1 MKSMRSLNAS
11 HIDFNGFVG
20 VIPSNPRF
28 LPSDLD
34 MILERRDCFL
44 VGEWKR
50 SGETM
55 SDGQLL
61 LLKSLAR
68 QPQFIVLIIEGNTD
82 DETVV
87 TDMKWVTPS
96 GRLKL
101 VGSSFEELRNFI
113 ARWYKWVEG
122 NRDVF

>member
-1 MKSMRSLNAS
+1 MRSLKAS
-11 HIDFNGFVG
+11 HIDFNGFAG
-20 VIPSNPRF
+20 VIPSNPKF

-50 SGETM
+50 NGEAM

-68 QPQFIVLIIEGNTD
+68 QPQFIVLIISGNTD

-87 TDMKWVTPS
+87 TDIKWVTPS
-96 GRLKL
+96 GRFKHI
-101 VGSSFEELRNFI
+101 GSSFYELKNII
-113 ARWYKWVEG
+113 ARWYKWAEG
-122 NRDVF
+122 NRNVF

>member
-1 MKSMRSLNAS
+1 MRSLNAS
-11 HIDFNGFVG
+11 HIDFNGFAG
-20 VIPSNPRF
+20 LIPSNPKF

-50 SGETM
+50 NGEDM
-55 SDGQLL
+55 SYGQLL

-68 QPQFIVLIIEGNTD
+68 QPQFIVLIISGDTD
-82 DETVV
+82 DETIV
-87 TDMKWVTPS
+87 TNITWVTPS
-96 GRLKL
+96 GRLKNI
-101 VGSSFEELRNFI
+101 GSSFEELKNII
-113 ARWYKWVEG
+113 ARWYKWAEG

>member
-1 MKSMRSLNAS
+1 MRSLNAS

-20 VIPSNPRF
+20 VIPSNPKL

-34 MILERRDCFL
+34 MILERKDCFL

-50 SGETM
+50 NGEIM

-68 QPQFIVLIIEGNTD
+68 HPQFIVLIISGNTD

-87 TDMKWVTPS
+87 TDVRWVTPR
-96 GRLKL
+96 GRLQL
-101 VGSSFEELRNFI
+101 IGSSFDELKNII

-122 NRDVF
+122 NRNVF

>member
-1 MKSMRSLNAS
+1 MRSLNAS
-11 HIDFNGFVG
+11 HIDFNGFAG

>member
-1 MKSMRSLNAS
+1 MRSLNAS

-20 VIPSNPRF
+20 VIPSNPKF

-50 SGETM
+50 SGEIM
-55 SDGQLL
+55 SEGQLL

-68 QPQFIVLIIEGNTD
+68 QPQFIVLIISGNTD

-87 TDMKWVTPS
+87 TDIRWVTPR
-96 GRLKL
+96 GRIHLI
-101 VGSSFEELRNFI
+101 GSSFDELKNFI
-113 ARWYKWVEG
+113 ARWYKWAEG

>member
-1 MKSMRSLNAS
+1 MRSLNAS

-20 VIPSNPRF
+20 VIPSNPKL

-50 SGETM
+50 SGEIM

-68 QPQFIVLIIEGNTD
+68 QPQFIVLIISGNTD

-87 TDMKWVTPS
+87 TDIRWVTPR
-96 GRLKL
+96 GRIQLI
-101 VGSSFEELRNFI
+101 GSSFDELKNFI
-113 ARWYKWVEG
+113 ARWYKWAEG
-122 NRDVF
+122 NRNVF

>member
-20 VIPSNPRF
+20 VIPNNPKF

-50 SGETM
+50 SGEIM

-68 QPQFIVLIIEGNTD
+68 QPQFIVLIISGNTD

-87 TDMKWVTPS
+87 TDIRWVTPR
-96 GRLKL
+96 GRLQL
-101 VGSSFEELRNFI
+101 IGSSFDNLKNFI
-113 ARWYKWVEG
+113 ARWYKWAEG

>member
-1 MKSMRSLNAS
+1 
-11 HIDFNGFVG
+11 
-20 VIPSNPRF
+20 
-28 LPSDLD
+28 
-34 MILERRDCFL
+34 
-44 VGEWKR
+44 
-50 SGETM
+50 M

-96 GRLKL
+96 GRFKDI
-101 VGSSFEELRNFI
+101 GSSFDELKNFI

>member
-1 MKSMRSLNAS
+1 MRSLNAS

-20 VIPSNPRF
+20 VIPSNPKF

-50 SGETM
+50 SGEIM
-55 SDGQLL
+55 SEGQLL

-68 QPQFIVLIIEGNTD
+68 QPQFIVLIISGNTD

-87 TDMKWVTPS
+87 TDIRWVTPR
-96 GRLKL
+96 GRIQLI
-101 VGSSFEELRNFI
+101 GSSFDELKNFI
-113 ARWYKWVEG
+113 ARWYKWAEG

>member
-1 MKSMRSLNAS
+1 
-11 HIDFNGFVG
+11 
-20 VIPSNPRF
+20 
-28 LPSDLD
+28 

-50 SGETM
+50 SGEIM

-68 QPQFIVLIIEGNTD
+68 QPQFIVLIISGNTD

-87 TDMKWVTPS
+87 TDIRWVTPR
-96 GRLKL
+96 GRLQL
-101 VGSSFEELRNFI
+101 IGSSFDDLKNFI
-113 ARWYKWVEG
+113 ARWYKWAEG

>member
-1 MKSMRSLNAS
+1 MRSLNAS
-11 HIDFNGFVG
+11 HIDFNGFAG
-20 VIPSNPRF
+20 VIPSNPKF

-50 SGETM
+50 SSEEM
-55 SDGQLL
+55 SYGQLM

-68 QPQFIVLIIEGNTD
+68 QSQFIVLIISGNTD

-87 TDMKWVTPS
+87 TDIKWVTPS
-96 GRLKL
+96 GRLKHI
-101 VGSSFEELRNFI
+101 GSSFDELRNFI
-113 ARWYKWVEG
+113 ARWYKWAER
-122 NRDVF
+122 NKDVF

>member
-1 MKSMRSLNAS
+1 
-11 HIDFNGFVG
+11 
-20 VIPSNPRF
+20 
-28 LPSDLD
+28 
-34 MILERRDCFL
+34 
-44 VGEWKR
+44 
-50 SGETM
+50 M

-68 QPQFIVLIIEGNTD
+68 QPQFIVLIISGNTD

-87 TDMKWVTPS
+87 TDIRWVTPS

>member
-1 MKSMRSLNAS
+1 MRSLNAS

-20 VIPSNPRF
+20 VIPSNPKL

-68 QPQFIVLIIEGNTD
+68 QPQFIVLIISGNTD

-87 TDMKWVTPS
+87 TDVRWVTPR
-96 GRLKL
+96 GRLQL
-101 VGSSFEELRNFI
+101 IGSSFDELKNII

-122 NRDVF
+122 NRNVF

>member
-1 MKSMRSLNAS
+1 MRSLNAS

-20 VIPSNPRF
+20 VIPSNPKF

-34 MILERRDCFL
+34 MILERRNCFL

-50 SGETM
+50 SGEIM
-55 SDGQLL
+55 SEGQLL

-68 QPQFIVLIIEGNTD
+68 QPQFIVLIISGNTD

-87 TDMKWVTPS
+87 TDIRWVTPR
-96 GRLKL
+96 GRIQLI
-101 VGSSFEELRNFI
+101 GSSFDELKNFI
-113 ARWYKWVEG
+113 ARWYKWAEG

>member
-1 MKSMRSLNAS
+1 MRSLNAS

-20 VIPSNPRF
+20 VIPSNPKF

-50 SGETM
+50 SGEIM

-68 QPQFIVLIIEGNTD
+68 QPQFIVLIISGNTD

-87 TDMKWVTPS
+87 TDIRWVTPR
-96 GRLKL
+96 GRLQL
-101 VGSSFEELRNFI
+101 IGSSFDDLKNFI
-113 ARWYKWVEG
+113 ARWYKWAEG

>member
-1 MKSMRSLNAS
+1 MRSLNAS

-20 VIPSNPRF
+20 VIPSNPKF

-50 SGETM
+50 SEETM

-68 QPQFIVLIIEGNTD
+68 QPQFIVLIISGNTD
-82 DETVV
+82 GETVV
-87 TDMKWVTPS
+87 TNIKWVTPR
-96 GRLKL
+96 GRLKDI
-101 VGSSFEELRNFI
+101 GSSFEELKNFI
-113 ARWYKWVEG
+113 ARWYKWAEG

>member
-1 MKSMRSLNAS
+1 MRSLNAS

-20 VIPSNPRF
+20 VIPSNPKF

-50 SGETM
+50 SGEIM

-61 LLKSLAR
+61 LLKSLAK
-68 QPQFIVLIIEGNTD
+68 QPQFIVLIISGNTD
-82 DETVV
+82 GETVV
-87 TDMKWVTPS
+87 TDVRWVTSS
-96 GRLKL
+96 GRFQLI
-101 VGSSFEELRNFI
+101 GSSFDDLKNII
-113 ARWYKWVEG
+113 ARWYKWAEG
-122 NRDVF
+122 NRNVF

>member
-1 MKSMRSLNAS
+1 MRSLNAS

-20 VIPSNPRF
+20 VIPSNPKF

-34 MILERRDCFL
+34 MILERRNCFL

-50 SGETM
+50 SGEIM
-55 SDGQLL
+55 SEGQLL

-68 QPQFIVLIIEGNTD
+68 QPQFIVLIISGNTD

-87 TDMKWVTPS
+87 TDVRWVTPR
-96 GRLKL
+96 GRLQL
-101 VGSSFEELRNFI
+101 IGSSFDDLKNII

-122 NRDVF
+122 NKNVF

>member
-1 MKSMRSLNAS
+1 MRSLNAS

-20 VIPSNPRF
+20 VIPSNPKF

-50 SGETM
+50 SGEAM
-55 SDGQLL
+55 SAGQLM

-68 QPQFIVLIIEGNTD
+68 QPQFIVLIISGNTD
-82 DETVV
+82 DETIV
-87 TDMKWVTPS
+87 TDIKWVTPS
-96 GRLKL
+96 GRFQNI
-101 VGSSFEELRNFI
+101 GSSFEELKNII
-113 ARWYKWVEG
+113 ARWYKWAEG
-122 NRDVF
+122 NENVL

>member
-1 MKSMRSLNAS
+1 MRSLNAS
-11 HIDFNGFVG
+11 HIDFNGFAG
-20 VIPSNPRF
+20 VIPSNPKF

-50 SGETM
+50 NGEDM
-55 SDGQLL
+55 SYGQLL

-68 QPQFIVLIIEGNTD
+68 QPQFIVLIISGDTD
-82 DETVV
+82 DETIV
-87 TDMKWVTPS
+87 TNITWVTPS
-96 GRLKL
+96 GRLKDI
-101 VGSSFEELRNFI
+101 GSSFEELKNFI
-113 ARWYKWVEG
+113 ARWYKWAEG

>member
-1 MKSMRSLNAS
+1 MRSLNAS

-20 VIPSNPRF
+20 VIPSNPKL

-34 MILERRDCFL
+34 MILERKDSFL

-50 SGETM
+50 SGEIM

-68 QPQFIVLIIEGNTD
+68 QPQFIVLIISGNTD

-87 TDMKWVTPS
+87 TNVRWVTPR
-96 GRLKL
+96 GRLQL
-101 VGSSFEELRNFI
+101 IGSSFDDLKNII

>member
-1 MKSMRSLNAS
+1 MRSLNAS

>member
-1 MKSMRSLNAS
+1 MRSLNAS

-20 VIPSNPRF
+20 VIPSNPKL

-34 MILERRDCFL
+34 MILERKDSFL

-50 SGETM
+50 SGEIM

-68 QPQFIVLIIEGNTD
+68 QPQFIVLIISGNTD

-87 TDMKWVTPS
+87 TNVRWVTPR
-96 GRLKL
+96 GRLQL
-101 VGSSFEELRNFI
+101 IGSSFDDLKNI
-113 ARWYKWVEG
+113 ISRWYKWVEG
-122 NRDVF
+122 NKNVF

>member
-1 MKSMRSLNAS
+1 MRSLNAS
-11 HIDFNGFVG
+11 HIDFNEFVG
-20 VIPSNPRF
+20 VIPSNPKF

-50 SGETM
+50 SGEIM
-55 SDGQLL
+55 SEGQLL

-68 QPQFIVLIIEGNTD
+68 QPQFIVLIISGNTD

-87 TDMKWVTPS
+87 TDIRWVTPR
-96 GRLKL
+96 GRIQLI
-101 VGSSFEELRNFI
+101 GSSFDELKNFI
-113 ARWYKWVEG
+113 ARWYKWAEG

>member
-1 MKSMRSLNAS
+1 MRSLNAS
-11 HIDFNGFVG
+11 HLDFNGFAG

-96 GRLKL
+96 GRFKDI
-101 VGSSFEELRNFI
+101 GSSFDELKNFI

>member
-1 MKSMRSLNAS
+1 MRSLNAS

-20 VIPSNPRF
+20 VIPSNPKF

-50 SGETM
+50 SGEIM
-55 SDGQLL
+55 SEGQLL

-87 TDMKWVTPS
+87 TDIRWVTPR
-96 GRLKL
+96 GRFKHI
-101 VGSSFEELRNFI
+101 GSSFDELKNFI
-113 ARWYKWVEG
+113 ARWYKWAEG
-122 NRDVF
+122 NRNVF